1 MSVCVAMKRRAGRDR
16 SGEDPPAKPRRSA
29 YDKALG
35 LLARREHSRKELKTK
50 LRQGGY
56 EGNEATAALD
66 RLGEQHYQDDGRFAE
81 ALLRGRIAQG
91 YGPLR
96 LRVELK
102 SHGLADARIRELL
115 DGAEVDW
122 DASAAAQLRRRYG
135 SAAAADPAERSR
147 RAQFLLRRG
156 FAAATVRNV
165 THAEVD
171 EADDIS

>member
-1 MSVCVAMKRRAGRDR
+1 MAMNRRPGPDK
-16 SGEDPPAKPRRSA
+16 PAKPKRSA

-56 EGNEATAALD
+56 EGEETAAALD
-66 RLGEQHYQDDGRFAE
+66 RLGEQRYQDDDRFAE
-81 ALLRGRIAQG
+81 VLLRSRIAQG

-96 LRVELK
+96 LRQELK
-102 SHGLADARIRELL
+102 SHGLADARVRALL
-115 DGAEVDW
+115 DAAEVDW

-135 SAAAADPAERSR
+135 SAGSHEPAERVR

-156 FAAATVRNV
+156 FAAATVRRV

-171 EADDIS
+171 DADDLS

>member
-1 MSVCVAMKRRAGRDR
+1 MKRRPGSD
-16 SGEDPPAKPRRSA
+16 DPAKPRRSA

-35 LLARREHSRKELKTK
+35 LLARREHSQRELKTK

-56 EGNEATAALD
+56 EKEEATEAID
-66 RLGEQHYQDDGRFAE
+66 RLGEQQYQDDDRFAE
-81 ALLRGRIAQG
+81 VLVRSRIAQG
-91 YGPLR
+91 YGPMR

-115 DGAEVDW
+115 DAAEADW
-122 DASAAAQLRRRYG
+122 NALATAQLRRRYG
-135 SAAAADPAERSR
+135 GKVPGDAAERSR

-156 FAAATVRNV
+156 FAAATVRSV

-171 EADDIS
+171 DATDD

>member
-1 MSVCVAMKRRAGRDR
+1 MYVCMVMKRRPGPGDT
-16 SGEDPPAKPRRSA
+16 AKPKRSA

-56 EGNEATAALD
+56 EGEETTAAID
-66 RLGEQHYQDDGRFAE
+66 RLGDQHYQDDDRFAE
-81 ALLRGRIAQG
+81 VLLRSRIAQG
-91 YGPLR
+91 YGPVR

-115 DGAEVDW
+115 DETEVDW
-122 DASAAAQLRRRYG
+122 DASAATQLRRRYG
-135 SAAAADPAERSR
+135 SAGTSDPAERAR

-156 FAAATVRNV
+156 FAAATVRSV
-165 THAEVD
+165 THADVD
-171 EADDIS
+171 EAADDIP